1 MVSSVIPNRFQ
12 RNPDS
17 ESMYAKYMDT
27 ETRFFQKLFSMT
39 NPKSTVFSD
48 IAKQKRRINSKN
60 ELASSLNSESAF
72 YTSFFTAAI

>member
-17 ESMYAKYMDT
+17 ESMYAKYMDA

-39 NPKSTVFSD
+39 VAKSTVFSD
-48 IAKQKRRINSKN
+48 IANKLKKRACLFPK
-60 ELASSLNSESAF
+60 F
-72 YTSFFTAAI
+72 